1 VEIIKEGENLRF
13 EENRDMFPQ
22 RTPPVKEGDVHDLKI
37 ESLGREGDGIAKV
50 KNFVVIVPNTQV
62 NDFVKIRITKVAR
75 RVAFGEVIGE
85 ATEEEAESDAE
96 EDEVDSGEAED
107 MDELTQI

>member
-1 VEIIKEGENLRF
+1 
-13 EENRDMFPQ
+13 MFPQ
-22 RTPPVKEGDVHDLKI
+22 RTPPINEGEVYKLKI

-62 NDFVKIRITKVAR
+62 NDLVEVRITKVAR

-85 ATEEEAESDAE
+85 VA
-96 EDEVDSGEAED
+96 AED
-107 MDELTQI
+107 MDDGESEEEESEIDAEID